1 MFMDMHGM
9 GFAGALLT
17 LYWQKWLVVQGGV
30 SMNPSMCRQ
39 VFVDER
45 ASNTAQL
52 VHQIGEL
59 LW

>member
-1 MFMDMHGM
+1 M